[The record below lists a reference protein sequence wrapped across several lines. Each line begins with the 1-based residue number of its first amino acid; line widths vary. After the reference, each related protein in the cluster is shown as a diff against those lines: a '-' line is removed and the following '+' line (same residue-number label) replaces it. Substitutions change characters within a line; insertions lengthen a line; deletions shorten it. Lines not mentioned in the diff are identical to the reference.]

1 MTLSKEMNAAFLVKI
16 KNCEKADYDAMCR
29 NAKQA
34 AKQFDFKVLTD
45 KFEQVINYAIKQEE
59 K

>member
-1 MTLSKEMNAAFLVKI
+1 MPHLLASILKI
-16 KNCEKADYDAMCR
+16 KNCKKTDYDKMCY

-45 KFEQVINYAIKQEE
+45 KFEQVINFAVEHKE